1 MTEHRFATIAVVGRP
16 NVGKSTIMNAL
27 IGFSLSIVAPKPQTT
42 RHRVL
47 GILTQ
52 PEVQF
57 AFLDTP
63 GIHRPQSRALN
74 KMLNKT
80 AFSALEEADIVL
92 WLVDAT
98 RRTEEDDLVGA
109 RLRDH
114 KVPVVIALNKVDRV
128 ADKGKLLPLIAAL
141 QSDYQPAAIV
151 PVSAL
156 KASGLTQLIKALT
169 ELAPLGDAQFDADDI
184 TDRSER
190 FLAAER
196 VREQLILQL
205 HDELPYATSVEI
217 ERWEQEGNLLKIG
230 AVIWVEREAQKPIVI
245 GAGGAQLKSIGTR
258 ARKSL
263 EKLLDAK
270 IHLETW
276 VRVRENWSDD
286 ERAIKRLGMDQG

>member
-1 MTEHRFATIAVVGRP
+1 MSEHRFATIAVVGRP

-27 IGFSLSIVAPKPQTT
+27 IGYSLSIVAPKPQTT

-52 PEVQF
+52 PGVQF

-63 GIHRPQSRALN
+63 GIHRPQARALN

-109 RLRDH
+109 RLRDR

-156 KASGLTQLIKALT
+156 KASGLPQLIKAMT
-169 ELAPLGDAQFDADDI
+169 ELAPVGDAQFDADDI

-270 IHLETW
+270 VHLETW

-286 ERAIKRLGMDQG
+286 ERAIKRMGMDQG

>member
-1 MTEHRFATIAVVGRP
+1 MTEHRFATVAVVGRP
-16 NVGKSTIMNAL
+16 NVGKSTLLNAM

-47 GILTQ
+47 GVLTR
-52 PEVQF
+52 PAVQF

-63 GIHRPQSRALN
+63 GIHRAQARAMN

-80 AFSALEEADIVL
+80 AFSALDEADIVL
-92 WLVDAT
+92 WLIDAT
-98 RRTEEDDLVGA
+98 RRTEEDEIVA
-109 RLRDH
+109 TRLRDR
-114 KVPVVIALNKVDRV
+114 KTPVVIALNKIDKI
-128 ADKGKLLPLIAAL
+128 ADKGKLLPIIESL
-141 QSDYQPAAIV
+141 QADYAPAAIV
-151 PVSAL
+151 PISAL
-156 KASGLTQLIKALT
+156 KESGVESVLK
-169 ELAPLGDAQFDADDI
+169 ELARLAPVGDAQFESDEI

-217 ERWEQEGNLLKIG
+217 ERWEQEGNLIKIG
-230 AVIWVEREAQKPIVI
+230 AVIWVERDAQKAIVI
-245 GAGGAQLKSIGTR
+245 GAGGAQLKAIGTR

-263 EKLLDAK
+263 EKLLDAR

-286 ERAIKRLGMDQG
+286 ERALKRMGMDQA

>member
-1 MTEHRFATIAVVGRP
+1 MSEHRFATIAVVGRP

-27 IGFSLSIVAPKPQTT
+27 IGYSLSIVAPKPQTT

-52 PEVQF
+52 PGVQF

-63 GIHRPQSRALN
+63 GIHRPQARALN

-109 RLRDH
+109 RLRDR

-156 KASGLTQLIKALT
+156 KASGLPQLIKAMN
-169 ELAPLGDAQFDADDI
+169 ELAPVGDAQFDADDI

-270 IHLETW
+270 VHLETW

-286 ERAIKRLGMDQG
+286 ERAIKRMGMDQG